1 MLLLSMFLVE
11 FCHLD
16 LDRVYLSFLVNDLF
30 SFSKLFF
37 NSSIIASLWT
47 VLLVSRSVHN
57 TLLLLVYQCL
67 DPRELQVDITFHDFQ
82 MPHICIKILEPF
94 LLEICPFG
102 QTLHLRQLNVSL
114 RSNLLVLRFT
124 SVMVALVTLK
134 IQDCFSFCA
143 HLYLWFSQSSGIC
156 CLQF

>member
-1 MLLLSMFLVE
+1 MLFRLLLLSMFLVE

-37 NSSIIASLWT
+37 NSSIIAYMQNRRTSLWT
-47 VLLVSRSVHN
+47 VKLVSRSVHN

-67 DPRELQVDITFHDFQ
+67 DPRELQVDITFHNFQ
-82 MPHICIKILEPF
+82 MPHICIEILEPF

-102 QTLHLRQLNVSL
+102 QTLHLRQLDVSL
-114 RSNLLVLRFT
+114 
-124 SVMVALVTLK
+124 
-134 IQDCFSFCA
+134 
-143 HLYLWFSQSSGIC
+143 
-156 CLQF
+156 